1 MKISSIEYLRY
12 EDGPGIRTTIF
23 FQGCNRKCYNC
34 HNKSSWDITKGKNL
48 TVDKI
53 LNMIEQHK
61 NPYKRVTISGGEPL
75 LQLKE
80 LFELVIKLK
89 EKNYDIGLYTSYE
102 IEEVPKELLK
112 YLNFIKVGKYID
124 KLKTENKFYGS
135 SNQKFI
141 FLKEGEII
149 NEKRTS

>member
-1 MKISSIEYLRY
+1 
-12 EDGPGIRTTIF
+12 
-23 FQGCNRKCYNC
+23 
-34 HNKSSWDITKGKNL
+34 
-48 TVDKI
+48 
-53 LNMIEQHK
+53 MIEQHK

-89 EKNYDIGLYTSYE
+89 KKNYDIGLYTSYE

-124 KLKTENKFYGS
+124 KLKIENKFYGS

-141 FLKEGEII
+141 LLKEGEII